1 MHRRLLISALPC
13 LFAGRA
19 PAQDEAA
26 RPRHK
31 VSARELHEALSRRFP
46 RRFGPPGLLEVEVS
60 APQLLLL
67 PARNMLG
74 ASLAVQVSGQAVQP
88 LPAGE
93 MDIVFRPRYEPADR
107 TLRASQ
113 PDVLDVR
120 LPGAPPESTQAF
132 QRVLPALLREVL
144 GEYVLHRFSDREL
157 ALPDTMG
164 FEPAQLTVVDD
175 GLLVLFARK
184 RTP

>member
-1 MHRRLLISALPC
+1 MTMKRRLLVSALACWPAVR
-13 LFAGRA
+13 LA
-19 PAQDEAA
+19 AQDQ
-26 RPRHK
+26 PRHK
-31 VSARELHEALSRRFP
+31 VSAAELHKALSARFP
-46 RRFGPPGLLEVEVS
+46 RRFGPPGLLEVQVS

-74 ASLAVQVSGQAVQP
+74 ASLVVQVSGPAVQP

-93 MDIVFRPRYEPADR
+93 MELVFRPRYEPSDR

-113 PDVLDVR
+113 PEVLDVR

-132 QRVLPALLREVL
+132 QRVLPALMREVL
-144 GEYVLHRFSDREL
+144 GEYVLHRFSGREL
-157 ALPDTMG
+157 ALADTMG
-164 FEPAQLTVVDD
+164 FEPEQLTVVDD
-175 GLLVLFARK
+175 GLLVQFARK